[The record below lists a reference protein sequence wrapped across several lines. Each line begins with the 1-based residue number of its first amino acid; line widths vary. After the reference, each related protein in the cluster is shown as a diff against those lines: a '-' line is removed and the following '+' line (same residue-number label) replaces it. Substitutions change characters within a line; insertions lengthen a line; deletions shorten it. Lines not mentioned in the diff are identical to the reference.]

1 MSDGGRDWHLIPD
14 CEAEDV
20 EAFRWRKRSN
30 TNKKKSQKK
39 NEEEAR
45 RRPFCIWLRGIL
57 GLERKGEE
65 KKEKTKRSEQKA
77 CFFVEKA

>member
-30 TNKKKSQKK
+30 TKKKKSQKK
-39 NEEEAR
+39 NEEEER

-57 GLERKGEE
+57 GLRKGEE